1 MKNFIF
7 SGFGDE
13 ICSNFREQAQN
24 LKKMGVFCI
33 EPRKL
38 DGKSII
44 DITKEEAVGFKKI
57 LDEEG
62 VGVSAIGSP
71 IGKIDI
77 TDDFEEHFEKYK
89 HILDLAEI
97 FGTKNIRMFSFFIP
111 EGQEPVRYR
120 PEVMKRLRRLLDEAK
135 RRGMVLCHEN
145 EKSIYGEK
153 PEYCL
158 DILREF
164 GGEMRAVYDMCNF
177 IMADAQPY
185 PYAFEL
191 VKDYVEYIHIKDAD
205 AEHNIC
211 PAGEGIGGVY
221 ETLCAVSELRQGKPT
236 YVTLEPHLT
245 VFDGLDQLSAH
256 EVLKRK
262 YTYSSAYE
270 AFETAVKALFA
281 INERVK

>member
-13 ICSNFREQAQN
+13 ICKDFREQAQS
-24 LKKMGVFCI
+24 LKKMGVYCI
-33 EPRKL
+33 EPRQL
-38 DGKSII
+38 DGKGIV
-44 DITKEEAVGFKKI
+44 DVTNDEAIKYKKL

-71 IGKIDI
+71 IGKINI
-77 TDDFEEHFEKYK
+77 TDDFEEHFDKFK
-89 HILDLAEI
+89 HVLDLAEI
-97 FGTKNIRMFSFFIP
+97 FGTKNIRVFSFFIP
-111 EGQEPVRYR
+111 DGEEPVRYR
-120 PEVMKRLRRLLDEAK
+120 PEVMKRLRRMLDEAN
-135 RRGMVLCHEN
+135 RRGMILCHEN

-177 IMADAQPY
+177 IMANAQPY
-185 PYAFEL
+185 PYSFNL
-191 VKDYVEYIHIKDAD
+191 VKDYIEYVHIKDAD

-211 PAGEGIGGVY
+211 PAGEGIGSVY
-221 ETLCAVSELRQGKPT
+221 ETLREVSELRGGKPT
-236 YVTLEPHLT
+236 YVTLEPHLR

-262 YTYSSAYE
+262 YTYNTSYE
-270 AFETAVKALFA
+270 AFETAVKAVFA

>member
-13 ICSNFREQAQN
+13 ICKDFREQVQN
-24 LKKMGVFCI
+24 LKKMGIFCI
-33 EPRKL
+33 EPRQL

-44 DITKEEAVGFKKI
+44 DITKEEAVKYKQI

-77 TDDFEEHFEKYK
+77 TADFEEHFDKYK
-89 HILDLAEI
+89 NILDLADI
-97 FGTKNIRMFSFFIP
+97 FGTKNIRIFSFFIP
-111 EGQEPVRYR
+111 EGEEPVRYR
-120 PEVMKRLRRLLDEAK
+120 PEVMKRLRRLLDEANK
-135 RRGMVLCHEN
+135 RNIVLCHEN

-164 GGEMRAVYDMCNF
+164 GGEMKAVYDMCNF
-177 IMADAQPY
+177 IMANAQPY
-185 PYAFEL
+185 PYSFNL

-205 AEHNIC
+205 ADHNIC
-211 PAGEGIGGVY
+211 PAGEGIGSVY
-221 ETLCAVSELRQGKPT
+221 ETLRDISELRAGKPT
-236 YVTLEPHLT
+236 YVTLEPHLK

-262 YTYSSAYE
+262 YTYSTSYE
-270 AFETAVKALFA
+270 AFDTAVKAVFA
-281 INERVK
+281 INEKIK